1 MNIEEEYRLQM
12 YQDLGPLGSKKEI
25 RLKRN
30 KIYGNICVEKRVSP
44 ELKHIYDFLK
54 NSAVEGVPN
63 IHECILDGNVLIVI
77 EEYITGRTLEAVIRE
92 SQMKEEEVVRIALEI
107 CSILKVLH
115 SAVPAIICRD
125 IKAENIMIDQ
135 KGQVWLVDF
144 NIARTFQKG
153 KKRDTVILGT
163 AEYAA
168 PEQFGFFQT
177 DNRTDIYALGVLI
190 NYMMTGKFP
199 VEEMVKGRLFSVV
212 QKCTYLEP
220 GRRYQSI
227 EEVKEEILQLY
238 PLLKENDASGKA
250 RHSFVLPG
258 FRSNVFWK
266 KAVAVVGY
274 LFIIWF
280 CFSLEIKSEKYVM
293 TWWMVRI
300 EQTIIFF
307 SQLLFVVIVSNY
319 RGCRD
324 GIPFFKTRNKYI
336 HIAGYVIVEVILLFA
351 ALLICG
357 ICDSIFRGVC

>member
-12 YQDLGPLGSKKEI
+12 YKDLGPLGSKKEI

-190 NYMMTGKFP
+190 NYM
-199 VEEMVKGRLFSVV
+199 
-212 QKCTYLEP
+212 
-220 GRRYQSI
+220 SI

-238 PLLKENDASGKA
+238 PLLKENDTSGKA

-324 GIPFFKTRNKYI
+324 EIPFFKTRNKYI
-336 HIAGYVIVEVILLFA
+336 HIAGYVIVEVILLFE